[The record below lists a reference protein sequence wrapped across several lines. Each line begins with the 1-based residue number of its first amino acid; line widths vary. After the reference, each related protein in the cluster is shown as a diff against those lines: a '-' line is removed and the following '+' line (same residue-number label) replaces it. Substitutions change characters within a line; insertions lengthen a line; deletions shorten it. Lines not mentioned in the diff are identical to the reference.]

1 MKETIGASR
10 LCRQPAALR
19 VARAL
24 APVGYVALGAP
35 FEDGHGSNV
44 GRVRLRLGVQSR
56 ARRMRGNVSQQPRVG
71 PVTRVT
77 HARAFSLIHCSMAFL
92 PRAPM
97 SRRSAPVREN
107 VCVCVCGR
115 DYVKYGFC
123 VCAGK
128 RKLLYTKLVR
138 LSNFKIIVY
147 GCGSPTVSENQGNS
161 S

>member
-1 MKETIGASR
+1 MAAASGVCVCGWAFRAEQGACGGTSASNR
-10 LCRQPAALR
+10 EWEQFYELHGRFLSFIAQWHFSL
-19 VARAL
+19 AR
-24 APVGYVALGAP
+24 PCLGAP
-35 FEDGHGSNV
+35 RPSE
-44 GRVRLRLGVQSR
+44 
-56 ARRMRGNVSQQPRVG
+56 RM
-71 PVTRVT
+71 
-77 HARAFSLIHCSMAFL
+77 C
-92 PRAPM
+92 
-97 SRRSAPVREN
+97 
-107 VCVCVCGR
+107 VCVCVYVCGR